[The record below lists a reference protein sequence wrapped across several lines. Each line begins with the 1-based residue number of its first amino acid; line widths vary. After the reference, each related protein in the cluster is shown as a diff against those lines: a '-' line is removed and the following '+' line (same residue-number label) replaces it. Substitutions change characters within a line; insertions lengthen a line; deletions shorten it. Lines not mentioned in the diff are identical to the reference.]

1 MGVAQLGDEINAT
14 FGMEGGTILTYTSRE
29 DQRETLHDGSWGVT
43 LTGQPSAAPPHDS

>member
-43 LTGQPSAAPPHDS
+43 LTGQPPAAPPHDP